1 MSFADDDPRSVY
13 VHVPFCVHRCGYCD
27 FTLVAGKDHLA
38 DSYLK
43 ALAIE
48 LNTVRDRPR
57 LETLFLGGGTPTQLS
72 DDNLASLLRLL
83 HETFE
88 FAADIEFS
96 TEANPIG
103 FSPSK
108 LALLKDAGCNRISLG
123 VQSFD
128 ADMLSTLERDH
139 RLDDITRCIEMV
151 KSQIENFSLDL
162 IFAVPGQSLDLW
174 NHTLKTA
181 VDFEPQHLSTYGL
194 TFEKGTSFWS
204 RREKGTI
211 DQADEETERAMFAS
225 AMSYLASA
233 GYEQYEISSF
243 ARPGFRCR
251 HNQVYWSGDPY
262 WGFGPGAASFI
273 NGHRLLNH
281 RSVTTWLKKTLAGD
295 NAIAEDEELSNEDRA
310 RELLVLALRRTT
322 GVNATDFKQRS
333 GFIVEELVG
342 NSIKKLIKDEL
353 VEKTNAGYR
362 LTLKGRFVADSVAAE
377 LLVE

>member
-88 FAADIEFS
+88 FATDIEFS

-181 VDFEPQHLSTYGL
+181 VDFEPRHLSTYGL